1 MKKTMLSALAL
12 SSVILLA
19 GCNNAPAEETIVEEN
34 TPEIEYVEVN
44 EEPEIEIIP
53 AEEVYVEEEVIANEE
68 NAEDATTADVIVEAE
83 PVEEVI
89 E

>member
-19 GCNNAPAEETIVEEN
+19 GCNNTPAEETIVEEN